1 MFPTLP
7 KTMKNKEIIPCQQNQ
22 ALKKEFAELGLDLEP
37 VMT

>member
-1 MFPTLP
+1 
-7 KTMKNKEIIPCQQNQ
+7 MKNKEITPCQQNQ